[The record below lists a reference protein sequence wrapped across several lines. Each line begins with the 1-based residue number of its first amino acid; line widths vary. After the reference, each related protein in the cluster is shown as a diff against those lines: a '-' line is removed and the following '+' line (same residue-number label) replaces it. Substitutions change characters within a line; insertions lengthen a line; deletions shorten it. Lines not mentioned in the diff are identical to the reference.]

1 MFEAED
7 SYGLRKRLQ
16 YAASIIEALQPG
28 SVLEIGCGTGAYLL
42 APLSELFPQTR
53 FVGVD
58 SDKAS
63 VDFART
69 RFGKGN
75 LHFELSGS
83 VIPPGTHDLVIA
95 SEVLEHVDRPVA
107 FLRQAREAVAPGG
120 KILMTVPNGYGP
132 FELVSML
139 QGALEGLG
147 LIDAMRRLKRR
158 TTGQS
163 SSAIEGVP
171 MSLANSPHVN
181 FFSWG
186 AINRVIQAAGLRV
199 EDSRNRT
206 FLCGFGLDI
215 LVGKLGMAGWNAKIA
230 DRLPKPFVSDWMF
243 LLSPTAETFASG
255 EYIPGAWAKFRR
267 RWNIAL
273 AAKRG

>member
-7 SYGLRKRLQ
+7 PYGLRKRLQ

-83 VIPPGTHDLVIA
+83 VIPPGAHDLVIA
-95 SEVLEHVDRPVA
+95 SEVLEHVDCPVE

-139 QGALEGLG
+139 QGALEGVG

-158 TTGQS
+158 ATGQS
-163 SSAIEGVP
+163 SSAIEGIP

-199 EDSRNRT
+199 EDTRNRT

-255 EYIPGAWAKFRR
+255 EYIPGVWAKFRR
-267 RWNIAL
+267 RWNKAL